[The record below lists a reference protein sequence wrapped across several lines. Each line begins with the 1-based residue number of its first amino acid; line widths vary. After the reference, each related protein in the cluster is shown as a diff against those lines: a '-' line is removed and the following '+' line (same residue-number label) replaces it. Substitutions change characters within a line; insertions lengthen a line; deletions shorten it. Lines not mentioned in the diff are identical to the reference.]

1 MKHKIDIESWNRKEH
16 FHFFKQFENPYYG
29 VTVKVNC
36 TRAYQQAKQAGVS
49 FFNYYLHKTMLAVNA
64 VEYFRYR
71 IEGNEVYSYDSID
84 VSATI
89 LRDDHT
95 FGFSNIRF
103 DRDFITFNEGLKV
116 EIERIKN
123 TTGLLTSGYQENL
136 IHFSALPWL
145 DFTSISQPF
154 SLKAADSCPKISVGK
169 LVDQDGEKEM
179 SFTVYVNHALVD
191 GYHLG
196 QFFTHL
202 QSYLDE

>member
-1 MKHKIDIESWNRKEH
+1 MKHKINIESWNRKEH
-16 FHFFKQFENPYYG
+16 FNFFKQFENPYYG
-29 VTVKVNC
+29 VTAKVDC
-36 TRAYQQAKQAGVS
+36 TQAYLQARQAGVS
-49 FFNYYLHKTMLAVNA
+49 FFNYYLHKTMLAVNS

-71 IEGNEVYSYDSID
+71 IEGDEVYSYDSID

-95 FGFSNIRF
+95 FGFSNIKFHEDF
-103 DRDFITFNEGLKV
+103 DLFDEGLKA

-123 TTGLLTSGYQENL
+123 ATGLFTTGYQENI
-136 IHFSALPWL
+136 IHFSALPWI
-145 DFTSISQPF
+145 DFSSISQPF

-169 LVDQDGEKEM
+169 LVDSDGKKEM

-196 QFFTHL
+196 QFYTNL
-202 QSYLDE
+202 QEFLNQ